1 MMANKINEIAE
12 SKNATI
18 TVGTSKSTEAD
29 SDQEEKK
36 SNKKWKEVKAEDGQS
51 YYWNM
56 ETQGSIFPNI

>member
-56 ETQGSIFPNI
+56 ETQGNIFPNI